1 MMVQIRSVIRV
12 AESWFRNLT
21 ILHRLMVG
29 MLLTAAMVSLLFC
42 VGFRGVT
49 RLKQTVASLD
59 AGPVSALAQVSMSG
73 NNLALY
79 QSALSGMG
87 RYSSKADFAGVVGR
101 LAELKRQ
108 TLASLDFP
116 ESDGKGLREFDAD
129 ERKRIA
135 ILQQSLKDYFAS
147 AEGAIKMLADSVDA
161 SLSDDQQQPLRDLGL
176 LAIAGDVAAKQ
187 RKVTVQIH
195 ELMIKLRES
204 ARDASDRAQAEAEG
218 YGQVLVL
225 IWGWVVAAVGTG
237 YLLARRVSRHIV
249 RLSDVAG
256 EAVAGNLC
264 ARVHVGG
271 QDDLGRLG
279 KALNILLERMAS
291 LASADQERDRLQRR
305 LAQVQALVSNARKGD
320 LVKQSE
326 VPADVCGPLVHEING
341 LIQQVSHV
349 LLHVRDSVQR
359 ISESADMLRGQADQ
373 LKDAARRQIEES
385 RQVLGAMEQWIGAM
399 HRVSEVTRALT
410 ESQKEVLLA
419 VERSRTL
426 AGERSRELDS
436 VRSSLREGGSRL
448 KMLGSRMA
456 DIDRLVLVI
465 QELVDRVNLVALN
478 ATLETTADDDE
489 SDESRRRRV
498 TSLVSKADHAKK
510 LAEQLREAAGD
521 LRSLTVLVR
530 GEAHDVGE
538 VLEQQTSDGAD
549 EELSVT
555 LEEALA
561 LISPV
566 IQRMSNLAGALAA
579 TVAEHISTVAVTGQF
594 IKDIMEDAKVTQRA
608 WDRTKEVAQHLEKL
622 ADSLSAPVS
631 RFTLA

>member
-1 MMVQIRSVIRV
+1 MTVQSRSAIRG
-12 AESWFRNLT
+12 AGSWFRNLT
-21 ILHRLMVG
+21 ILHRLMLG
-29 MLLTAAMVSLLFC
+29 MLLTAAVVSLLLG

-79 QSALSGMG
+79 QSALAGMG
-87 RYSSKADFAGVVGR
+87 RYTSKADFAGAAGR

-116 ESDGKGLREFDAD
+116 ESDGKGAGEFDAG
-129 ERKRIA
+129 ERKRLVV
-135 ILQQSLKDYFAS
+135 LQQSLKDYFDA
-147 AEGAIKMLADSVDA
+147 AEKAITMLADSLDE
-161 SLSDDQQQPLRDLGL
+161 SLSDDQRQPLRDLGL

-204 ARDASDRAQAEAEG
+204 ARDTAGRAQAEAEG

-225 IWGWVVAAVGTG
+225 IWGWILAAVGIG
-237 YLLARRVSRHIV
+237 YLVTRGISRRIV
-249 RLSDVAG
+249 RLGDVAG

-264 ARVHVGG
+264 ARVCVEG
-271 QDDLGRLG
+271 QGDLARLG

-291 LASADQERDRLQRR
+291 LASAEQERDRLQRR
-305 LAQVQALVSNARKGD
+305 LAEVQALVSNARKGD
-320 LVKQSE
+320 LIKQSE
-326 VPADVCGPLVHEING
+326 VPADVCGPLVQEING

-359 ISESADMLRGQADQ
+359 ISESADMLRKQADQ
-373 LKDAARRQIEES
+373 LKDAARRQIGES

-419 VERSRTL
+419 VERGRTL
-426 AGERSRELDS
+426 AGERSRELDGM
-436 VRSSLREGGSRL
+436 RSSLRQEVSRL
-448 KMLGSRMA
+448 KILGSRVA

-478 ATLETTADDDE
+478 TTLETTVDDE
-489 SDESRRRRV
+489 SDESMRRRI
-498 TSLVSKADHAKK
+498 TSLVLKADHTQNLAK
-510 LAEQLREAAGD
+510 QLREAAGD
-521 LRSLTVLVR
+521 LGSLTVLVR
-530 GEAHDVGE
+530 GEAHDVVE
-538 VLEQQTSDGAD
+538 ALEQKTSDGA
-549 EELSVT
+549 EGESSMT

-561 LISPV
+561 LMTPL
-566 IQRMSNLAGALAA
+566 IQRMSNLAGALAV
-579 TVAEHISTVAVTGQF
+579 TVAEHISAVAVTGQF

-608 WDRTKEVAQHLEKL
+608 WDQTKEVAQNLEKL
-622 ADSLSAPVS
+622 ADSLSAPMS